1 MNDNNLKGKRILV
14 IIDEVPDDH
23 VEVALIERIRDE
35 AKRLYGVC
43 MLFFRTNLKAANMV
57 AVTQGLA
64 SRSNNT
70 SEDAPWALFITKLPA
85 FCLECSAIQN
95 EWAWIK
101 SRASEHTQMVQNLVK
116 SIEFCMQN
124 AGNAML
130 ILLAVKCLHSFME
143 KGVVEKDKIFEK
155 WQRYF
160 SQRVTYEKFAS
171 LRGWSDTRK
180 GLMGQMNLLLA
191 ASASAEVS
199 DVLLGYHF
207 AYRAVPDGGTE
218 FGTRA
223 KSSMNDCCGWLYNSD
238 ESERAVGRTLYY
250 VRGPKCAHP
259 QRESKSFYWQT
270 TVFPDPSQDILVYFS
285 SCRKYGYLSV
295 HLKSRYGSSTYHTD
309 ELRLSAH
316 KVIPDI
322 WSSHSA
328 SMINLQNP
336 RAAVNPRSLLETLLV
351 AACCN
356 AASISVHPSVSLSV
370 YLTEIAAQL
379 GLPVNRKLC
388 EVFSEEC
395 FQVNLVPRY
404 IFPGT
409 VLAPQWNGLIGLAT
423 RQRKTDKFNLKLT
436 LTNSLEVRC
445 EAKDSSDFST
455 HNLGKAAKKLIVGK
469 CSIGLLLVR
478 GCCNYWKSGAEL
490 AKNLQN
496 IQSIMRLFPKR
507 RLGKV
512 ILISEL
518 AEVRAESLGSGEGQL
533 VVMQVPDHVLGH
545 GAATRSFGAS

>member
-1 MNDNNLKGKRILV
+1 M
-14 IIDEVPDDH
+14 
-23 VEVALIERIRDE
+23 
-35 AKRLYGVC
+35 
-43 MLFFRTNLKAANMV
+43 
-57 AVTQGLA
+57 
-64 SRSNNT
+64 
-70 SEDAPWALFITKLPA
+70 
-85 FCLECSAIQN
+85 
-95 EWAWIK
+95 
-101 SRASEHTQMVQNLVK
+101 
-116 SIEFCMQN
+116 
-124 AGNAML
+124 
-130 ILLAVKCLHSFME
+130 
-143 KGVVEKDKIFEK
+143 
-155 WQRYF
+155 
-160 SQRVTYEKFAS
+160 
-171 LRGWSDTRK
+171 
-180 GLMGQMNLLLA
+180 
-191 ASASAEVS
+191 
-199 DVLLGYHF
+199 
-207 AYRAVPDGGTE
+207 
-218 FGTRA
+218 
-223 KSSMNDCCGWLYNSD
+223 
-238 ESERAVGRTLYY
+238 
-250 VRGPKCAHP
+250 
-259 QRESKSFYWQT
+259 
-270 TVFPDPSQDILVYFS
+270 
-285 SCRKYGYLSV
+285 
-295 HLKSRYGSSTYHTD
+295 
-309 ELRLSAH
+309 
-316 KVIPDI
+316 
-322 WSSHSA
+322 
-328 SMINLQNP
+328 
-336 RAAVNPRSLLETLLV
+336 
-351 AACCN
+351 
-356 AASISVHPSVSLSV
+356 

-455 HNLGKAAKKLIVGK
+455 HNLGKAARKLIVGK